1 MKKYP
6 VFNAILNRRSIRDYA
21 DEQIKDEEIN
31 QILEASR
38 WAPSAKNLQP
48 WRFIIMKDAQR
59 IEDLCQFTKYAN
71 ILRKSKVN
79 ILIFLDKNFQGDRT
93 KCIQS
98 IGACIQNILLAA
110 HELEIGTC
118 WIGEIV
124 NRHEKVEKFLNLPG
138 NLELMALITLGK
150 MPQEKK
156 DGKRISLNEL
166 IIEY

>member
-1 MKKYP
+1 MEKYP
-6 VFNAILNRRSIRDYA
+6 VFNAILNRRSIRNYT

-31 QILEASR
+31 QILEAGR

-79 ILIFLDKNFQGDRT
+79 ILIFLDKNFQGDRI
-93 KCIQS
+93 KSIQS

-138 NLELMALITLGK
+138 NLELMAVITLGK
-150 MPQEKK
+150 MPPEKR
-156 DGKRISLNEL
+156 GGRRIPLEEL
-166 IIEY
+166 ILKE

>member
-1 MKKYP
+1 MEKYP
-6 VFNAILNRRSIRDYA
+6 VFNAILNRRSIREYT

-31 QILEASR
+31 QILEAGR

-48 WRFIIMKDAQR
+48 WRFIIMKDSKK

-98 IGACIQNILLAA
+98 IGACIQNMLLAA
-110 HELEIGTC
+110 YELEIGTC

-124 NRHEKVEKFLNLPG
+124 NRHEKVEKFLNLPR

-150 MPQEKK
+150 MQKEKK
-156 DGKRISLNEL
+156 ESRRIPLEKLL
-166 IIEY
+166 IKE

>member
-1 MKKYP
+1 MKEYP
-6 VFNAILNRRSIRDYA
+6 VFNAILNRRSIRNYT

-31 QILEASR
+31 QILEAGR

-48 WRFIIMKDAQR
+48 WRFIIMKDTQK

-79 ILIFLDKNFQGDRT
+79 ILIFLDRNFQGDSRT

-156 DGKRISLNEL
+156 ESRRIPLNEL
-166 IIEY
+166 IIK

>member
-1 MKKYP
+1 MEKYP
-6 VFNAILNRRSIRDYA
+6 VFNAILNRRSIREYT
-21 DEQIKDEEIN
+21 DEQIKDEKIN
-31 QILEASR
+31 QILEAGR

-48 WRFIIMKDAQR
+48 WRFIIMKDSKK

-98 IGACIQNILLAA
+98 IGACIQNMLLAA
-110 HELEIGTC
+110 YELEIGTC

-124 NRHEKVEKFLNLPG
+124 NRHEKVEKFLNLPR

-150 MPQEKK
+150 MQKEKK
-156 DGKRISLNEL
+156 ESRRIPLERLL
-166 IIEY
+166 IKE